1 MADQQGFQL
10 MLQLTVATSH
20 SFSHSNGYGNYRA
33 LAATIYANLPF
44 EASRSQVLIVVLSA
58 TGYIPIGGNHVS
70 CKAVLRRLTSGEV
83 HTFASNS
90 GSTRSAL
97 R

>member
-58 TGYIPIGGNHVS
+58 TGYIPIGG
-70 CKAVLRRLTSGEV
+70 KAVLRRLTSGEV